1 MKTMELTVKL
11 FLVLTLLLGT
21 VALRAAEQAYPPYA
35 NVVDVT
41 RPPYG
46 ATKEV
51 KRGEGHTV
59 PYSGYRKP

>member
-1 MKTMELTVKL
+1 MNTLQQTVKL

-21 VALRAAEQAYPPYA
+21 VALRAAEQAYPPHA

-51 KRGEGHTV
+51 KRGEGHTA
-59 PYSGYRKP
+59 PYSGYLKP